1 MRKLANGHH
10 LQHYFTAG
18 NSMNTVTPHSIWVI
32 DDDQSIRWVLDRAL
46 TNAGFEITAF
56 ETASSALT
64 RFKRSAIEERP
75 QAILT
80 DLRMP
85 GISGFEFLK
94 QIRNVDHTLP
104 IIIMTAYSD
113 LDTTVQAYQEGA
125 FEYLPKPFDIDEA
138 IDLVS
143 RACQKQP
150 EAKASEITT
159 GLSDEIIG
167 DSAAIQE
174 VFRIIGR
181 LSRSNTSVLISGE
194 SGTGK
199 ELVARAIHK
208 HSPRKNGPFLAI
220 NTAAIPADLLE
231 SELFGHEKGAFTG
244 AQSQHFG
251 RFEQADEGTLFL
263 DEIGDMPMDL
273 QTRLLR
279 VLAEG
284 EFFRV
289 GGKQAV
295 HTNVRILAATHRDLE
310 GLVKQN
316 KFREDLFH
324 RLNVIKL
331 RLPPLRERREDI
343 PLLLKHFLHH
353 FANEIGESA
362 KQINTDVLEYLRNL
376 NWSGNI
382 RQLENTCRW
391 FSVMATGAKIQIS
404 DLPEELSRENQGGAS
419 VNDIE
424 LSGDWLPMLRQWA
437 ASELLNGQQ
446 DILAKATPKFERVL
460 LECALETTGGRKQEA
475 AKLLGWGRNTLTR
488 KLKEL
493 YN

>member
-1 MRKLANGHH
+1 M
-10 LQHYFTAG
+10 
-18 NSMNTVTPHSIWVI
+18 SNTTPHTVWVI

-46 TNAGFEITAF
+46 TNAGFTVTVF

-64 RFKRSAIEERP
+64 SFKRSQITARP

-94 QIRNVDHTLP
+94 QIRNTDQLIP

-113 LDTTVQAYQEGA
+113 LDTTVQAYQDGA

-143 RACQKQP
+143 RACQKQAP
-150 EAKASEITT
+150 VLVAKQESII
-159 GLSDEIIG
+159 SDEIVG
-167 DSAAIQE
+167 ESSVIQE

-199 ELVARAIHK
+199 ELVARAIHR

-220 NTAAIPADLLE
+220 NTAAIPSELLE
-231 SELFGHEKGAFTG
+231 TELFGHEKGAFTG
-244 AQSQHFG
+244 AQSQHQG
-251 RFEQADEGTLFL
+251 RFEQANDGTLFL
-263 DEIGDMPMDL
+263 DEIGDMPMEL

-289 GGKQAV
+289 GGKTAV
-295 HTNVRILAATHRDLE
+295 QTRVRIIAASHRDLE
-310 GLVKQN
+310 QQVKQN
-316 KFREDLFH
+316 RFREDLFH

-331 RLPPLRERREDI
+331 QLPPLRERREDI
-343 PLLLKHFLHH
+343 PLLLNHFMHR
-353 FANEIGESA
+353 FSEEMDEAT
-362 KQINTDVLEYLRNL
+362 KQFNPDVLDYLCTLDWN
-376 NWSGNI
+376 GNI

-391 FSVMATGAKIQIS
+391 FSVMVSGVRVEMD
-404 DLPEELSRENQGGAS
+404 DLPEELQAS
-419 VNDIE
+419 KADQYSVDSVTGISE
-424 LSGDWLPMLRQWA
+424 W
-437 ASELLNGQQ
+437 SELLRLWVRQELSANKV
-446 DILAKATPKFERVL
+446 DILSRATPVFEKVL
-460 LECALETTGGRKQEA
+460 LESALESTGGRKQEA

-493 YN
+493 KGN